1 VIVVLVTIV
10 VFGVVFALVTWRRRV
25 TARWQPDL
33 TRHVVESDGPWCT
46 NVWLQKEPP
55 RRSRRGGNDRVKG
68 EVCVD
73 VAGRVATSRVRDGQ
87 AVQLSNVR
95 AVTVGA
101 SGSDFV
107 NTWVEARC
115 DVNGQAMVVYLND
128 ARWLGWHPLLT
139 NANTRLADAL
149 ASLLPG

>member
-1 VIVVLVTIV
+1 MIVVLVTIV
-10 VFGVVFALVTWRRRV
+10 VFGLVFALVTWRRRV

-73 VAGRVATSRVRDGQ
+73 VT
-87 AVQLSNVR
+87 
-95 AVTVGA
+95 
-101 SGSDFV
+101 
-107 NTWVEARC
+107 
-115 DVNGQAMVVYLND
+115 
-128 ARWLGWHPLLT
+128 
-139 NANTRLADAL
+139 ANPDAL
-149 ASLLPG
+149 AFYESVGFVAVGEAETRFGPAPRMRLEIREAEPDRS